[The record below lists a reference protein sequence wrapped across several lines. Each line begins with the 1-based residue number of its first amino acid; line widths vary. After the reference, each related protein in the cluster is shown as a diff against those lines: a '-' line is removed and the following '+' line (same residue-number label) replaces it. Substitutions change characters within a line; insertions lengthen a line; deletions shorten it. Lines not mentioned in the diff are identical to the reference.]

1 MIEAVLVALVVAV
14 GGVFGQ
20 WLLRRQD
27 FRRQDDVAAR
37 VAEATA
43 RQAADASRV
52 TTKLDEIHTLVNSNM
67 TAAVRGELVAVEA
80 QMFLATRLAKFEPGP
95 DDAAVLRALAARIAE
110 LRAVL
115 TDRDTQQA
123 TADAARQ
130 VR

>member
-27 FRRQDDVAAR
+27 FRRQDEVAAR

-80 QMFLATRLAKFEPGP
+80 QMFLASRLAKFESGP